1 MITPGEWAGKSIVI
15 FGCGYL
21 GGALAREAVGR
32 GCAVTALT
40 RNPKTAEFL
49 GRVGV
54 GKVVKASLEDHAW
67 HRLVDNAQDF
77 AVNCVGSGG
86 GGEAGYRRS
95 YLDGQRSIL
104 RWMANGRVGTVLYTS
119 STSVYPQGGGE
130 LVLEESAGAEP
141 GSWRG
146 QIIRASER
154 LLEAGMA
161 GVGDGR
167 WFILRLAGLY
177 GPGRH
182 RFLDLCLGAREEIPP
197 DSDVH
202 LNLIH
207 RDDACSAIA
216 AALEAPS
223 HIRNEILNVS
233 DGSPHRKSKIAA
245 WVAEIPDRPK
255 PEGSSHKASPRSTS
269 RQAPD
274 RRISN
279 EKIRDLLGW
288 SPKYPSFREG
298 YRDILRSSVVQ

>member
-1 MITPGEWAGKSIVI
+1 MITPGTWAGKSIVI

-21 GGALAREAVGR
+21 GGALAREAVAR

-40 RNPKTAEFL
+40 RNPKTAEIL
-49 GRVGV
+49 GRAGV
-54 GKVVKASLEDHAW
+54 GKVVNASLEDHAW
-67 HRLVDNAQDF
+67 HRLVDDAQDF

-86 GGEAGYRRS
+86 AGEDGYRRS

-104 RWMANGRVGTVLYTS
+104 RWMVHGRVGTVLYTS

-130 LVLEESAGAEP
+130 LVSEEPAGAEP

-146 QIIRASER
+146 RIIRASER

-161 GVGDGR
+161 ESGGGR

-182 RFLDLCLGAREEIPP
+182 RFLDLCLGAREAIPP
-197 DSDVH
+197 DSDGY

-207 RDDACSAIA
+207 RDDACSAIV
-216 AALEAPS
+216 AALEAPA

-233 DGSPHRKSKIAA
+233 DGSPHRKSEIAA
-245 WVAEIPDRPK
+245 WVAEIPGRAG
-255 PEGSSHKASPRSTS
+255 PEGASPGASPRSAS
-269 RQAPD
+269 RQA
-274 RRISN
+274 RNRGISN
-279 EKIRDLLGW
+279 EKIRGLLGW
-288 SPKYPSFREG
+288 SPKYSSFREG
-298 YRDILRSSVVQ
+298 FGEILRDSAVQ